1 MDTIAGPK
9 DCKVGAEP
17 SSCQLTVA
25 WWPPTNVVEATGEV
39 TYLKERKKKHV
50 SETLPPLKK
59 TDAYRLRTKTLAKAE
74 AERVRAT
81 KMEENMAKI
90 FIYWGC

>member
-1 MDTIAGPK
+1 
-9 DCKVGAEP
+9 V
-17 SSCQLTVA
+17 
-25 WWPPTNVVEATGEV
+25 
-39 TYLKERKKKHV
+39 
-50 SETLPPLKK
+50 
-59 TDAYRLRTKTLAKAE
+59 TKTLAKAE